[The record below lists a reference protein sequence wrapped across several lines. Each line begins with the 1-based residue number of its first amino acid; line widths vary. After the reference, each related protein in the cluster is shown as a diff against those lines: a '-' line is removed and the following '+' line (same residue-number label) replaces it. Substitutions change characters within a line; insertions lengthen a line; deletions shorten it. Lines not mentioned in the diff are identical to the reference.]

1 MRSASER
8 FPRERTLLHSWVTS
22 TDRYTGSGTSSR
34 RGGGPLRGNSGLL
47 LGAVAATSL
56 GTVAHAGGVQSA
68 THDLVTNTRE
78 VLHPAAAHQNDRVLL
93 QVVADSRNV
102 RSALRAAGQPHAR
115 NLAERWVR
123 VFRSRR

>member
-47 LGAVAATSL
+47 LGAVAATGL
-56 GTVAHAGGVQSA
+56 GTIAHARGVESA
-68 THDLVTNTRE
+68 AHDLVADTRE
-78 VLHPAAAHQNDRVLL
+78 VLHAAAADEDDRVLL
-93 QVVADSRNV
+93 QVVTD
-102 RSALRAAGQPHAR
+102 AR
-115 NLAERWVR
+115 DVGR
-123 VFRSRR
+123 